1 MCCPLQSWKFIYV
14 LSQDGNFI
22 HCMKHTL
29 NKIVDTRFPRD
40 MLNTN
45 AMQDIEGEMEY
56 VWQFKNKTIR
66 KWLQI

>member
-1 MCCPLQSWKFIYV
+1 
-14 LSQDGNFI
+14 
-22 HCMKHTL
+22 MKHTL